1 MINVASY
8 GYYWLADFFYHGNL
22 TRSGFKKVYKL
33 TETVFFMSIRD
44 TVSQKVRDYIAS
56 AREGIDKAKKA
67 GLVLL
72 VTNLSSF
79 STVAMER
86 YISGYSKEQAA
97 FINSL
102 SAVPCLYD
110 IGFNLGHQ
118 IFYDDDNFLKTKE
131 KYTGLKNLDIIP
143 RPIPQGN

>member
-1 MINVASY
+1 MVYVASH
-8 GYYWLADFFYHGNL
+8 GYYWLADFCFCHGIE
-22 TRSGFKKVYKL
+22 TKKMFKKVYKWG
-33 TETVFFMSIRD
+33 EDGFYMSIRD
-44 TVSQKVRDYIAS
+44 KASQKVRDYIAS
-56 AREGIDKAKKA
+56 AKEDAGKAKKV
-67 GLVLL
+67 GLVFL

-102 SAVPCLYD
+102 NAVPYLYD
-110 IGFNLGHQ
+110 VGFHLGHQ

-131 KYTGLKNLDIIP
+131 EFTGIKNITLP
-143 RPIPQGN
+143 RPIQT